1 MGAPSSSIISETFLQ
16 HIEHAHL
23 PHLTRKHR
31 LVNYARYVDDILLI
45 YDSLHTDLQSI
56 LHDFNYLY
64 HNLHFTGETEQ
75 NNAISFL
82 DITIHKNPSN
92 IRISIH
98 RKPTFTDTI
107 IPYTSNHPAQHKYA
121 AVSFLYNRLNSY
133 QLQTAE
139 YRQEENTIHNI
150 LHNNSFAI
158 LPKKTNRQNTPHP
171 LNILTTQSWATLTY
185 TGKETTYIAK
195 LFKHTNV
202 KIAYRTNN
210 NLIRVLTPNPRPLD
224 SFTRS
229 GV

>member
-1 MGAPSSSIISETFLQ
+1 MGAPSSNIISETFLQ
-16 HIEHAHL
+16 HIEHTHL
-23 PHLTRKHR
+23 PHLTQKHR

-56 LHDFNYLY
+56 LHDFNSLH
-64 HNLHFTGETEQ
+64 HNLHFTGETER

-82 DITIHKNPSN
+82 DITIHKNPTN
-92 IRISIH
+92 IRISVH

-107 IPYTSNHPAQHKYA
+107 IPYTSNHPAQHKYV

-133 QLQTAE
+133 QLQPAE

-150 LHNNSFAI
+150 LHNNSFPI
-158 LPKKTNRQNTPHP
+158 LPKKTNWQNIPK
-171 LNILTTQSWATLTY
+171 TQSWATLTY

-202 KIAYRTNN
+202 KIAYCTNN
-210 NLIRVLTPNPRPLD
+210 NLLRLLTPNPRPLD
-224 SFTRS
+224 SFTRL